1 MGKSTIST
9 GQFFNSYGKLP
20 EGIRTMRF
28 LKHRIF
34 WDIVRQ
40 SHVWEV
46 SEVMGVPQ
54 IIQVMDDHFRIET
67 LVVTWGFL
75 IRNPVCNP

>member
-1 MGKSTIST
+1 
-9 GQFFNSYGKLP
+9 
-20 EGIRTMRF
+20 MRF

-34 WDIVRQ
+34 WDIVR
-40 SHVWEV
+40 EV

-67 LVVTWGFL
+67 LVVTNGASL
-75 IRNPVCNP
+75 